1 MKAAFAITGALASS
15 PQNHILEDVTTLLST
30 SAVED
35 DAVMLSV
42 AAISN
47 SLKLAAQENSDSSA
61 NALNEVSRAQDP
73 RRASELLQEFAM
85 NAAESG
91 QGIDG
96 DTREKLIAI
105 RDILTNETYIALE
118 QAHRHDQDL
127 LNKHARAINEC
138 GYKHIMHLQQDI
150 EGQEVQLVRDTE
162 ASMYKC
168 QGLPVGLVALQKP
181 ERFWSNWTGVNDPKY
196 DDPNFIDCSEAHL
209 DMFTKCNELDNFI
222 RGLPKPNC
230 VPPAGTTEMVTPT
243 CDGEITG
250 VDIDLFDWFTNMK
263 ENALFYQETWRDLK
277 VKCDAARD
285 YYKEICLDECARK
298 QRIFEQAF
306 CSYRQGL
313 HATCREYQGCHVLN
327 EEQFMDLLNTVMYN
341 ADGRKIDWKA
351 IHKIECYINVLV
363 STETN
368 EVRAKDLLNCEA
380 GNLNT
385 IETILTGFNETNYL
399 SVIAPEINVSCW
411 NLDVPQFIDWKEC
424 DMTSVHQYPCTEKW
438 MDRYNG
444 LTAPAECTECAPIP
458 DEFQYHLDGQS
469 TEHGKLEEYGGGW
482 YYVNELGRS
491 KTDMDDL
498 TELTPGGYHLPNYVV
513 GGLRWN
519 EVLIQRVSQNWCDSW
534 GSQSSYWVEEGGA
547 SMCIQSDNEH
557 VYCMNNGHGDHSW
570 RQQPVSHF
578 TVNCG
583 GENQP
588 ACDCWPK
595 NKDNVCWA
603 YQRADASGP
612 TLDNVEAPRHIRIL
626 SMEEDGSVVK
636 ISFQGQ
642 EKSGVLKVGNY
653 NAFMQ
658 DAEGCRAITPVK
670 YRVYVRCMGCSTS
683 EDGDF
688 HVFDGAQFNGKMA
701 IGHMAVSTRTHYTY
715 EGWFRSPLAGKQR
728 REILG
733 GSSAGLT
740 LVNEGAVPCL
750 HDVGP
755 GYMKSN
761 AKTEGYQ
768 LHVGG
773 SDKYGA
779 FCFEADT
786 WYFIAVT
793 KNLDGEVQVFVNGR
807 DMTTDGHKISSNA
820 ESTLEPSIGGG
831 FIDGGQLFNLRI
843 WDYARTQLELYTDAF
858 STRFEDMQTST
869 NGLAH
874 WWPLTHDLKDQIT
887 GAPLSGPEARFKP
900 VWWSDLEISGMRGGW
915 KAGYGLPFGESACGG
930 AGVFHQT
937 CGAKDPASGC
947 VYVSKDRA
955 DQCNYIGGNHI
966 TDWGCYTD
974 VSDNCEP
981 KLQAGSLVSLDTH
994 IEGNSLVKQHSF
1006 ELVFHKKPVVVA
1018 VMGASG
1024 PHSAHVQIFDVT
1036 KSGFSYAV
1044 QEPHGWDGKHVA
1056 ETINF
1061 VAAVQGASTLTEGIR
1076 VQAGVVSTADTV
1088 GSPIFSVSADA
1099 SADSVTGVYSDLLFD
1114 EAYAATPALFTGV
1127 QTMNNQDIATVVSLR
1142 QPWLV
1147 PAVKGLSGTGFQ
1159 VSLDRCEAK
1168 TGVVSQ
1174 PEEIGFIA
1182 ITPGHG
1188 VCEKTSCYHAKFS
1201 VQHAETSGKDMG
1213 WDDRD
1218 SNLEAVVFP
1227 EHFDN
1232 NNVIAVASKS
1242 TRAGN
1247 NGGWMRLMSTTAHSV
1262 SLFVDEDTSN
1272 DEERAHISEDVG
1284 VIAFSEPFVF

>member
-15 PQNHILEDVTTLLST
+15 PQNHILEDVTLLST

-1168 TGVVSQ
+1168 TGVVSK

-1247 NGGWMRLMSTTAHSV
+1247 NGGWMRLMSTAAHSV

>member
-1 MKAAFAITGALASS
+1 
-15 PQNHILEDVTTLLST
+15 
-30 SAVED
+30 
-35 DAVMLSV
+35 
-42 AAISN
+42 
-47 SLKLAAQENSDSSA
+47 
-61 NALNEVSRAQDP
+61 
-73 RRASELLQEFAM
+73 
-85 NAAESG
+85 
-91 QGIDG
+91 
-96 DTREKLIAI
+96 
-105 RDILTNETYIALE
+105 
-118 QAHRHDQDL
+118 
-127 LNKHARAINEC
+127 
-138 GYKHIMHLQQDI
+138 
-150 EGQEVQLVRDTE
+150 
-162 ASMYKC
+162 
-168 QGLPVGLVALQKP
+168 
-181 ERFWSNWTGVNDPKY
+181 
-196 DDPNFIDCSEAHL
+196 
-209 DMFTKCNELDNFI
+209 
-222 RGLPKPNC
+222 
-230 VPPAGTTEMVTPT
+230 
-243 CDGEITG
+243 
-250 VDIDLFDWFTNMK
+250 
-263 ENALFYQETWRDLK
+263 
-277 VKCDAARD
+277 
-285 YYKEICLDECARK
+285 
-298 QRIFEQAF
+298 
-306 CSYRQGL
+306 
-313 HATCREYQGCHVLN
+313 
-327 EEQFMDLLNTVMYN
+327 MDLLNTVMYN

-385 IETILTGFNETNYL
+385 IETILTGFNETNYM
-399 SVIAPEINVSCW
+399 SIIAPEINVSCW

-458 DEFQYHLDGQS
+458 DEFQYHLDAQS

-491 KTDMDDL
+491 KTDIDDL
-498 TELTPGGYHLPNYVV
+498 TELTPGGYHLPNYVTT
-513 GGLRWN
+513 GLRWN
-519 EVLIQRVSQNWCDSW
+519 EVLIQRVSANWCDSW

-557 VYCMNNGHGDHSW
+557 VYCMNNGHGGHSW

-583 GENQP
+583 GEGQP

-595 NKDNVCWA
+595 NKDNICWA
-603 YQRADASGP
+603 YQRQQEGP
-612 TLDNVEAPRHIRIL
+612 TTENIEAPQHIRIL

-642 EKSGVLKVGNY
+642 EKSGVLRVGNY

-701 IGHMAVSTRTHYTY
+701 IGHMAVNTRTHYTY

-755 GYMKSN
+755 GYMKSST
-761 AKTEGYQ
+761 KTEGYQ

-779 FCFEADT
+779 LCFEADT

-793 KNLDGEVQVFVNGR
+793 KNLAGEVQVFVNGR
-807 DMTTDGHKISSNA
+807 DMTTDGHKISSND
-820 ESTLEPSIGGG
+820 ESTLEPTIGGG

-858 STRFEDMQTST
+858 STRFEDMQTSV

-874 WWPLTHDLKDQIT
+874 WWPLTHDLKDQVT
-887 GAPLSGPEARFKP
+887 GSPLSGPEARFKP

-915 KAGYGLPFGESACGG
+915 KAGYGLPFGDSACGG
-930 AGVFHQT
+930 AGVYHQT
-937 CGAKDPASGC
+937 CGAKDASAGC

-966 TDWGCYTD
+966 QDWGCYTD

-981 KLQAGSLVSLDTH
+981 KLQAGALVSLDTH

-1018 VMGASG
+1018 VMGSSG

-1061 VAAVQGASTLTEGIR
+1061 VAAVTGSSTLTEGIR
-1076 VQAGVVSTADTV
+1076 VQAGVVTSADTV
-1088 GSPIFSVSADA
+1088 GSPLFTVSADA
-1099 SADSVTGVYSDLLFD
+1099 SADSVTGVYSEHVFD
-1114 EAYAATPALFTGV
+1114 EAYAVTPALLTGV

-1147 PAVKGLSGTGFQ
+1147 PAVTGLSATGFQ

-1168 TGVVSQ
+1168 TGVVSL

-1201 VQHAETSGKDMG
+1201 VQHAETSGKNMG

-1232 NNVIAVASKS
+1232 NNVIAVASKA
-1242 TRAGN
+1242 TRAGD
-1247 NGGWMRLMSTTAHSV
+1247 NGGWMRLVSTTAHSV

-1272 DEERAHISEDVG
+1272 DEERSHISEAVG
-1284 VIAFSEPFVF
+1284 LIAFSEPFVF

>member
-1 MKAAFAITGALASS
+1 
-15 PQNHILEDVTTLLST
+15 
-30 SAVED
+30 
-35 DAVMLSV
+35 
-42 AAISN
+42 
-47 SLKLAAQENSDSSA
+47 
-61 NALNEVSRAQDP
+61 
-73 RRASELLQEFAM
+73 
-85 NAAESG
+85 
-91 QGIDG
+91 
-96 DTREKLIAI
+96 
-105 RDILTNETYIALE
+105 
-118 QAHRHDQDL
+118 
-127 LNKHARAINEC
+127 
-138 GYKHIMHLQQDI
+138 
-150 EGQEVQLVRDTE
+150 
-162 ASMYKC
+162 
-168 QGLPVGLVALQKP
+168 
-181 ERFWSNWTGVNDPKY
+181 
-196 DDPNFIDCSEAHL
+196 
-209 DMFTKCNELDNFI
+209 
-222 RGLPKPNC
+222 
-230 VPPAGTTEMVTPT
+230 
-243 CDGEITG
+243 
-250 VDIDLFDWFTNMK
+250 
-263 ENALFYQETWRDLK
+263 
-277 VKCDAARD
+277 
-285 YYKEICLDECARK
+285 
-298 QRIFEQAF
+298 
-306 CSYRQGL
+306 
-313 HATCREYQGCHVLN
+313 
-327 EEQFMDLLNTVMYN
+327 MDLLNTVMYN

-444 LTAPAECTECAPIP
+444 LTAPSECTECAPIP
-458 DEFQYHLDGQS
+458 DEFQYHLDGQT
-469 TEHGKLEEYGGGW
+469 TEHGKLDEYGGGW

-491 KTDMDDL
+491 KTDIDDL
-498 TELTPGGYHLPNYVV
+498 TELTPGGYHLPNYVTT
-513 GGLRWN
+513 GLRWN

-534 GSQSSYWVEEGGA
+534 GSQSSYWVEQGGA

-557 VYCMNNGHGDHSW
+557 VYCMNNGHGEHSW

-583 GENQP
+583 GEGQP

-701 IGHMAVSTRTHYTY
+701 IGHMSVKTRTHYTY

-733 GSSAGLT
+733 GSSSGLT
-740 LVNEGAVPCL
+740 LINEGAVPCL

-793 KNLDGEVQVFVNGR
+793 KNLAGEVQVFVNGR

-874 WWPLTHDLKDQIT
+874 WWPLTHDMKDQIT
-887 GAPLSGPEARFKP
+887 GAPLSGPEVRFKP

-915 KAGYGLPFGESACGG
+915 KAGYGLPFGDSACGG

-937 CGAKDPASGC
+937 CAAKDPSAGC

-1006 ELVFHKKPVVVA
+1006 ELVFAKKPVVVA
-1018 VMGASG
+1018 VMGSSG

-1044 QEPHGWDGKHVA
+1044 QEPHGWDGKHVSEA
-1056 ETINF
+1056 INF
-1061 VAAVQGASTLTEGIR
+1061 VAAVTGASTLTEGIR
-1076 VQAGVVSTADTV
+1076 VQAGVVSTAETV
-1088 GSPIFSVSADA
+1088 GSPIFTVSADA
-1099 SADSVTGVYSDLLFD
+1099 SADSVTGVYTDLLFD
-1114 EAYAATPALFTGV
+1114 EAYAVTPALFTGV
-1127 QTMNNQDIATVVSLR
+1127 QTMNNQDIASVVSLR

-1147 PAVKGLSGTGFQ
+1147 PAVQKLSGTGFQ

-1174 PEEIGFIA
+1174 PEEIGWIS

-1188 VCEKTSCYHAKFS
+1188 VCEKTSCYHAKFA
-1201 VQHAETSGKDMG
+1201 VQHGETSGKNMG

-1232 NNVIAVASKS
+1232 NNVIAVAGKS
-1242 TRAGN
+1242 TRNGN
-1247 NGGWMRLMSTTAHSV
+1247 NGGWMRLVSTTAHSV

-1272 DEERAHISEDVG
+1272 DEERSHISEDVG